1 VILPQSFRSFTE
13 FFCGCSVKLATRNS
27 QPATQKTMQRKII
40 HIDMDAFYTSVEQ
53 RDNPALRGK
62 PVAVG
67 GIKRGVVASAS
78 YEAREFG
85 VRSAMPSSLA
95 LRKCPHLLFVGARF
109 EVYREVSQQIRE
121 IFFEYTDLVEPLSLD
136 EAYLDVTENK
146 KGIVSAILI
155 ARQIRAKIEAKT
167 RLTASAGVSVNKFVA
182 KVASDINK
190 PNGIKVIL
198 PEEVVPFL
206 ETLPIEKFHGI
217 GKVTA
222 DKMKRLGIHNGK
234 DLKTWAEL
242 DLVRMFGK
250 AGRYF
255 YKIVRGED
263 NREVNPNRIRKSIGA
278 ERTFNEDIF
287 NVDLMFEKLKA
298 IAENL
303 FRSIEKSENYGR
315 TLTIKIKFSD
325 FQIITRSKTANRDI
339 IRLQDMIAIIKELLY
354 QNMENGVGVRLLGV
368 SISNLRNEEESL
380 PRQLEFDFY

>member
-1 VILPQSFRSFTE
+1 
-13 FFCGCSVKLATRNS
+13 
-27 QPATQKTMQRKII
+27 MQRKII

-67 GIKRGVVASAS
+67 GVKRGVVTSAS
-78 YEAREFG
+78 YEARVFG
-85 VRSAMPSSLA
+85 VRSAMPSSIA
-95 LRKCPHLLFVGARF
+95 LRKCPQLQFVGARF
-109 EVYREVSQQIRE
+109 DVYREVSQQIRE

-146 KGIVSAILI
+146 KGIFSAILI
-155 ARQIRAKIEAKT
+155 AQQIRQKIEAKT

-206 ETLPIEKFHGI
+206 ETLAIEKFHGI

-222 DKMKRLGIHNGK
+222 NKMNRLGIHNGK
-234 DLKTWAEL
+234 NLKEWSEL

-250 AGRYF
+250 TGRYF

-263 NREVNPNRIRKSIGA
+263 SRDVNPNRIRKSIGA

-287 NVDLMFEKLKA
+287 SVDLMFEKLKI

-339 IRLQDMIAIIKELLY
+339 IRLQDMVTIIKELLY

-368 SISNLRNEEESL
+368 SISNLRNEEDSL
-380 PRQLEFDFY
+380 PRQLEFDFW

>member
-1 VILPQSFRSFTE
+1 LS
-13 FFCGCSVKLATRNS
+13 LATS
-27 QPATQKTMQRKII
+27 ITQMNRKII

-53 RDNPALRGK
+53 RDNPTLRGK

-67 GIKRGVVASAS
+67 GITRGVVISAS
-78 YEAREFG
+78 YEARIFG
-85 VRSAMPSSLA
+85 VRSAMPSSVA
-95 LRKCPHLLFVGARF
+95 LRKCPHLQFVPSRF
-109 EVYREVSQQIRE
+109 EVYREVSQQIRD
-121 IFFEYTDLVEPLSLD
+121 IFLEYTDLVEPLSLD

-146 KGIVSAILI
+146 KGIFSAILI
-155 ARQIRAKIEAKT
+155 AQQIREKIEVKT
-167 RLTASAGVSVNKFVA
+167 RLTASAGISVNKFVA

-198 PEEVVPFL
+198 PDEVIPFL
-206 ETLPIEKFHGI
+206 EALEIEKFHGI

-222 DKMKRLGIHNGK
+222 DKMRRLSIRNGR
-234 DLKTWAEL
+234 DLKAWSEL

-250 AGRYF
+250 IGRYF

-263 NREVNPNRIRKSIGA
+263 NRAVNPNRIRKSIGA

-287 NVDLMFEKLKA
+287 KVDLMFEKLRL
-298 IAENL
+298 IAEKL

-325 FQIITRSKTANRDI
+325 FQIITRSKTVTRDI
-339 IRLQDMIAIIKELLY
+339 TRLQDMTTIIKELLY

-368 SISNLRNEEESL
+368 SISNLRREEDSL
-380 PRQLEFDFY
+380 PRQLEFDFW